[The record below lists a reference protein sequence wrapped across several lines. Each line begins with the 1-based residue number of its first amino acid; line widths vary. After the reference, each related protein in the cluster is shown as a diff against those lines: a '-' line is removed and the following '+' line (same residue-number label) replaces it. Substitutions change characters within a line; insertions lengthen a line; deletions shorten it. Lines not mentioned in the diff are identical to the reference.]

1 MNVLAFN
8 GSPRKKWNTATLLE
22 KALEGAVSQGAES
35 ELIHLYDL
43 NYKGC
48 TSCFSCKKKGGKSY
62 GRCALKDDLTPFLK
76 KIESVDAFILGSPIY
91 YTTVTGVMKSFM
103 ERLMFPFNKYSDPYQ
118 SLYPRKIKTGF
129 IYTMNQTKEESKVT
143 GIAQHCRINEI
154 LLKFTFGASESILS
168 YNTYQFE
175 DYSKVVADRFDVN
188 KKAQI
193 RKEVF
198 PKDCEKAFEMGARFA
213 KGN

>member
-1 MNVLAFN
+1 MKVLAFN

-22 KALEGAVSQGAES
+22 KALEGAVSQGAET

-43 NYKGC
+43 NFKGC
-48 TSCFSCKKKGGKSY
+48 RSCFSCKLRGGKSY

-76 KIESVDAFILGSPIY
+76 KIEAVDAIILGSPIY

-103 ERLMFPFNKYSDPYQ
+103 ERLLFPYNQYSDPYR
-118 SLYPRKIKTGF
+118 SLFPRKIKTGF
-129 IYTMNQTKEESKVT
+129 VYTMNQTKEEAKVT
-143 GIAQHCRINEI
+143 GIVQHCRINEI
-154 LLKFTFGASESILS
+154 LLKFTFGFSESLLS
-168 YNTYQFE
+168 HDTYQFE
-175 DYSKVVADRFDVN
+175 DYSKVVAERFDVD

-198 PKDCEKAFEMGARFA
+198 PKDCEKAFEMGVKFA
-213 KGN
+213 KLS